1 MKKVLIVIG
10 MISFSGSMLAQDFSK
25 DMATAKSSYNAG
37 KLEETHFA
45 LLQAMQEVDIIIG
58 KEVLKLLPP
67 KMDTLSVNTKE
78 DQVSANAGFIGCT
91 IHRSY
96 GKMTKKADLS
106 IISNSPLVAM
116 LNSVLNTP
124 LLGGMMND
132 GNSKTVKV
140 QGYKAR
146 LEKKPGS
153 TEEKNDYELQ
163 IPLGSALITF
173 TVDDCTDTEILAM
186 ANTIPMPQVAKL
198 IQ

>member
-1 MKKVLIVIG
+1 MKYLIILG
-10 MISFSGSMLAQDFSK
+10 CFFITTAAFSQDFK
-25 DMATAKSSYNAG
+25 TDITTAKTAYASG
-37 KLEETHFA
+37 KLEDAHFA

-124 LLGGMMND
+124 
-132 GNSKTVKV
+132 
-140 QGYKAR
+140 
-146 LEKKPGS
+146 
-153 TEEKNDYELQ
+153 
-163 IPLGSALITF
+163 
-173 TVDDCTDTEILAM
+173 
-186 ANTIPMPQVAKL
+186 
-198 IQ
+198 

>member
-25 DMATAKSSYNAG
+25 DMATAKSSYNSG

-67 KMDTLSVNTKE
+67 KMDTLAVNTKE

-116 LNSVLNTP
+116 LNSVMNTP

-132 GNSKTVKV
+132 GNSKTV
-140 QGYKAR
+140 
-146 LEKKPGS
+146 
-153 TEEKNDYELQ
+153 
-163 IPLGSALITF
+163 SAGL
-173 TVDDCTDTEILAM
+173 
-186 ANTIPMPQVAKL
+186 
-198 IQ
+198 

>member
-153 TEEKNDYELQ
+153 TEDKNDYELQ

-186 ANTIPMPQVAKL
+186 ANTIPLPQVAKL

>member
-1 MKKVLIVIG
+1 MLAV
-10 MISFSGSMLAQDFSK
+10 SGSLLAQDFAK
-25 DMATAKSSYNAG
+25 DMATAKSSYDAG

-67 KMDTLSVNTKE
+67 KMDTMSVNTK
-78 DQVSANAGFIGCT
+78 DDNVTANAGFIGCT

-96 GKMTKKADLS
+96 GKMDKKADLS
-106 IISNSPLVAM
+106 IISNSPMVQM
-116 LNSVLNTP
+116 LNSFLNTP
-124 LLGGMMND
+124 LLGGMMQDQNT
-132 GNSKTVKV
+132 KIVKV

-153 TEEKNDYELQ
+153 ADDKNDYELQ
-163 IPLGSALITF
+163 VPLGSSLITF
-173 TVDDCTDTEILAM
+173 AVDDCTDTQILAM
-186 ANTIPMPQVAKL
+186 ANTMPLQQIAKL

>member
-1 MKKVLIVIG
+1 MKKVLIIIG
-10 MISFSGSMLAQDFSK
+10 MISFSGTMLAQDFSK

-67 KMDTLSVNTKE
+67 KMDTLSVNTKN

-96 GKMTKKADLS
+96 GKMAKKADLT

-146 LEKKPGS
+146 LQKKPGS

-163 IPLGSALITF
+163 IPLGNALITF
-173 TVDDCTDTEILAM
+173 AVDDCTDTEILAM
-186 ANTIPMPQVAKL
+186 ANTIPLPQVAKL

>member
-10 MISFSGSMLAQDFSK
+10 MMSFSGTMLAQDFSK

-67 KMDTLSVNTKE
+67 KMDTLSVNTKN

-96 GKMTKKADLS
+96 GKMAKKADLT

-146 LEKKPGS
+146 LQKKPGS

-163 IPLGSALITF
+163 IPLGNALITF
-173 TVDDCTDTEILAM
+173 AVDDCTDTEILAM
-186 ANTIPMPQVAKL
+186 ANTIPLPQVAKL

>member
-1 MKKVLIVIG
+1 MKKVRLIICLLSV
-10 MISFSGSMLAQDFSK
+10 SGSVLAQDFTK
-25 DMATAKSSYNAG
+25 DMTTAKSAYNAG

-67 KMDTLSVNTKE
+67 KMDTLSVNTK
-78 DQVSANAGFIGCT
+78 DDNVTANAGLIGCT

-106 IISNSPLVAM
+106 IISNSPLVQM
-116 LNSVLNTP
+116 VNTFLNTP
-124 LLGGMMND
+124 LLGGMMSD
-132 GNSKTVKV
+132 GTTKIVKV
-140 QGYKAR
+140 HGYKAR

-153 TEEKNDYELQ
+153 ADDKNDYEIQ
-163 IPLGSALITF
+163 VPLGSSLITF
-173 TVDDCTDTEILAM
+173 AVDDCTDTEILAM
-186 ANTIPMPQVAKL
+186 ANTVPLPQIAKL